1 MSALRAMALS
11 VLAASG
17 CSRHATSADCDKV
30 MDHYVD
36 MLVRESNP
44 GIGGGELY
52 ARYQEAR
59 KRAGEEPSFVS
70 CPKEITARDVECALA
85 AVNVA
90 ELERCLE

>member
-1 MSALRAMALS
+1 MALG

-17 CSRHATSADCDKV
+17 CSPHATSADCDKV
-30 MDHYVD
+30 MDHYVE

-44 GIGGGELY
+44 GASGGELRAHY
-52 ARYQEAR
+52 EQARR
-59 KRAGEEPSFVS
+59 RAGEEPSFVS
-70 CPKEITARDVECALA
+70 CPKEITARDVRCALA